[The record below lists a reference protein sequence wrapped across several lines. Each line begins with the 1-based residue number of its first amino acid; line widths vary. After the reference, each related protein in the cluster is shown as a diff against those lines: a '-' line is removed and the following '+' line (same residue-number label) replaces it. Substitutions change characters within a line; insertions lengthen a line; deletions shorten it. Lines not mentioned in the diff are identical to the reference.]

1 MRLGYTDKYGV
12 KQVAEVV
19 KSSYIEDVSVF
30 YISGGMT
37 SVPMGMG
44 IWMDKDI
51 KDVYNECALER
62 CVMFEAMSKD
72 KHEQIVE
79 ELVRSGFCFVEDVYL
94 GEEEL
99 MSWMC

>member
-19 KSSYIEDVSVF
+19 RSGNIEDVSFF
-30 YISGGMT
+30 YVTGGMT

-51 KDVYNECALER
+51 KDVYHECALER
-62 CVMFEAMSKD
+62 VIMFEGMSKE

-99 MSWMC
+99 MS